1 MANKLFLKLI
11 SIYKPIM
18 SKIFQVFV
26 EASPRMSEQVLI
38 ALLAEIV
45 LASTN
50 ENLKPE
56 NMF

>member
-18 SKIFQVFV
+18 SKIFQAFV